1 MPEQAMLLVDL
12 QNDYLPGGAMEL
24 RGAAEA
30 MRKAALALGKCR
42 AAGLPIVHIQHVSN
56 RPGATCSRSTR
67 ATWP

>member
-42 AAGLPIVHIQHVSN
+42 AAGPA
-56 RPGATCSRSTR
+56 GG
-67 ATWP
+67 